1 MKRGRKP
8 NTEPATAY
16 EYRRVIFLVQVLAI
30 DKSEGLKL
38 TDLRAI
44 AHYWGLN
51 IYGDFSTLLQRLAQA
66 AIEHDTGEDN
76 FGLST
81 EERSR

>member
-8 NTEPATAY
+8 NTEPLTAY
-16 EYRRVIFLVQVLAI
+16 DMRRSIFLVQVLAI

-51 IYGDFSTLLQRLAQA
+51 VYGDFSTLLQRLAQA
-66 AIEHDTGEDN
+66 AIEHDAGADSAELDT
-76 FGLST
+76 T
-81 EERSR
+81 R